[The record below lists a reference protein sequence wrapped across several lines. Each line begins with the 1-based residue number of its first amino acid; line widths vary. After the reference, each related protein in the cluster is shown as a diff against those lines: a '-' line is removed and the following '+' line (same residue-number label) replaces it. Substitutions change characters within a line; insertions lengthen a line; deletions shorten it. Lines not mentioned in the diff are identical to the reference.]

1 MIEGKPLRS
10 PGAEGPE
17 VARAAPAPPAAKPP
31 ADTAVSRGLPSGAPR
46 LKLEVLV
53 YSDTPGDRFVFI
65 NGRKYQE
72 GQSVE
77 EGVTLERIN
86 QDSAVVSYAGQRFT
100 LRE

>member
-1 MIEGKPLRS
+1 VKP
-10 PGAEGPE
+10 PGAAAPEGAP
-17 VARAAPAPPAAKPP
+17 VAPTPPVPRAAATG
-31 ADTAVSRGLPSGAPR
+31 DTAVSKGVPAGVPR

-77 EGVTLERIN
+77 DGVTLERIN
-86 QDSAVVSYAGQRFT
+86 QNGAVLSFAGQRFT
-100 LRE
+100 LRD

>member
-1 MIEGKPLRS
+1 MIEGKPLRVEAPDAGS
-10 PGAEGPE
+10 GAPPP
-17 VARAAPAPPAAKPP
+17 VPKAPA

-53 YSDTPGDRFVFI
+53 YAETPGDRFVFI

-72 GQSVE
+72 GQSLE
-77 EGVTLERIN
+77 EGVTLEQIT
-86 QDSAVVSYAGQRFT
+86 QEGAVLSWAGQRFT